1 MVLRWRSVLRLGLIS
16 ALFLTTLSAVAAA
29 RSPADQAIVT
39 RTQRQPVLPI
49 VSPSLPRTRA
59 APAQTA
65 DVYDVNL
72 DRAQRLLGEARVW
85 LAQSYK
91 HSPEAVAGLTILA
104 ILPLLALPAC
114 LFWLGSALRARFFQ
128 STAINSAAGD
138 QIADVPPGL
147 STAWLEVALTPGS
160 ATRLPLDRPML
171 RIGRHDENDICLP
184 DASVHGYHA
193 LIYWSPEEAFQIH
206 DLTAAEETGVLV
218 NGQPIGATPLRQG
231 DLIELGNVRMLF
243 ATVHA

>member
-1 MVLRWRSVLRLGLIS
+1 MVMRWRSVLRLGLTS
-16 ALFLTTLSAVAAA
+16 ALLMTTLSAVATA
-29 RSPADQAIVT
+29 RSPTNPATVT
-39 RTQRQPVLPI
+39 RTQPPIAMPV
-49 VSPSLPRTRA
+49 VSPSSPRLRA
-59 APAQTA
+59 VPARTA
-65 DVYDVNL
+65 DVFALNL
-72 DRAQRLLGEARVW
+72 DRVQRLIGDARVW
-85 LAQSYK
+85 LARSYK
-91 HSPEAVAGLTILA
+91 HAPEAVAGLTILA

-114 LFWLGSALRARFFQ
+114 LFWLGSALRTRIFQ
-128 STAINSAAGD
+128 RTVANSIPRV
-138 QIADVPPGL
+138 QTADVPPSL

-193 LIYWSPEEAFQIH
+193 LIYWSPEDAFQIH

-218 NGQPIGATPLRQG
+218 NGQPIGATPLRTG

-243 ATVHA
+243 ATAHA